1 MPKVSVIFCFFILL
15 FGISVNGVEEEVKSY
30 ELKKDDFS
38 VKFTN
43 FGARIISVIL
53 PDRNGKLGDVVLG
66 YDTLEEY
73 VNDVQYFGA
82 IVGRVANRISNAQF
96 TLNGTVYK
104 LDANEKNN
112 TLHGGVKGFSQV
124 IWKVEEYENCGQSP
138 SITLSYQSYDGE
150 EGFPG
155 DLSVSV
161 TYTLSGSY
169 NLSVAMKAEAL
180 NKATPV
186 NLAQH
191 SYWNLGGHNSGT
203 ILYDELQLFAS
214 HITPVNK
221 SIPTGEKVS
230 VKNTPYD
237 FLKSH
242 EIGGQIAQIK
252 GGYDTNYVLDGPT
265 EKKMKPVA
273 VVYSRKSGRVMQLS
287 SDAPA
292 VQLYTAN
299 YMNHVK
305 GKDGFIYL
313 PYAAVCLETQGFPDA
328 VNHPNFPSQVV
339 TPGMTYSHN
348 MLYTF
353 SLMKSRSVTRPF
365 LDLINNRNV

>member
-1 MPKVSVIFCFFILL
+1 MANVSVFFCFIILL
-15 FGISVNGVEEEVKSY
+15 FGISVNGVEEEVKIY
-30 ELKKDDFS
+30 ELKKNNFS
-38 VKFTN
+38 IKLTN

-53 PDRNGKLGDVVLG
+53 PDNRGKLGDVVLG
-66 YDTLEEY
+66 YDTLDEY
-73 VNDVQYFGA
+73 VNDVRYFGA
-82 IVGRVANRISNAQF
+82 VVGRVANRISNAQF

-124 IWKVEEYENCGQSP
+124 VWKVEDYDNSCQSP
-138 SITLSYQSYDGE
+138 YITLSYHSFDGE

-155 DLSVSV
+155 DLAVSV
-161 TYTLSGSY
+161 TYALLDSY

-191 SYWNLGGHNSGT
+191 SYWNLGGHDSGS
-203 ILYDELQLFAS
+203 ILFDEIQLFAS

-221 SIPTGEKVS
+221 SIPTGAIVPVEG
-230 VKNTPYD
+230 TPYD
-237 FLKSH
+237 FLKSYI
-242 EIGGQIAQIK
+242 IGGRIMEIP
-252 GGYDTNYVLDGPT
+252 GGYDINYVLDGPT

-273 VVYSRKSGRVMQLS
+273 VVHSWKSGRVMRLS

-292 VQLYTAN
+292 VQFYTVN

-305 GKDGFIYL
+305 GKQGYVYL
-313 PYAAVCLETQGFPDA
+313 PHAALCLETQGFPDA
-328 VNHPNFPSQVV
+328 VNHPNFPSQIV
-339 TPGMTYSHN
+339 TPGKTYSHN

-353 SLMKSRSVTRPF
+353 TIV
-365 LDLINNRNV
+365 